1 MRFMPARKK
10 RDDDAPAAKTV
21 YSLKL
26 DPAQRE
32 RLRDILAAGPYFDFS
47 VDHADFAYKGDG
59 FNVVCYSSGKA
70 VVQGKGTEDFVRDV
84 LEAQVTGDPRLG
96 YDEVHHPEWFE
107 PHAGLDESGKGDL
120 FGPLVVACVIADGT
134 AVRTWMEKGIQDS
147 KNIASDARIF
157 ALEKEI
163 RKTSGVVVKT
173 LFAGMEKYNALHGK
187 FGANTNK
194 LMAWMHAT
202 VLKEALGA
210 KPVDWGMLDQFTKQ
224 PLVQRNLRGV
234 PIELRMMPKA
244 EADPVVAAASI
255 IARALYVRQMVKL
268 SKEAGEP
275 LLRGASAEV
284 KKQAARLVGKFGPEA
299 LSRFAKTH
307 FKTAAEAKQLAGQG
321 G

>member
-1 MRFMPARKK
+1 MAAKK
-10 RDDDAPAAKTV
+10 KKNDEGPPAKTV

-26 DPAQRE
+26 DGDQRGKLHE
-32 RLRDILAAGPYFDFS
+32 ILQAGPFFDFE
-47 VDHADFAYKGDG
+47 VAHAEYAFKGDG
-59 FNVVCYSSGKA
+59 FNVVCYTSGK
-70 VVQGKGTEDFVRDV
+70 VVIQGKGTEDFVRDV
-84 LEAQVTGDPRLG
+84 LEARVTGDPRLG

-147 KNIASDARIF
+147 KNIASDSRIF

-173 LFAGMEKYNALHGK
+173 LFAGMEKYNALHKK
-187 FGANTNK
+187 FGSNTNK

-202 VLKEALGA
+202 VLKEALE
-210 KPVDWGMLDQFTKQ
+210 VRSVEWGMLDQFTKQ
-224 PLVQRNLRGV
+224 PLVQRNLKGV
-234 PIELRMMPKA
+234 PIDLRMMTKA

-255 IARALYVRQMVKL
+255 VARALYVRQMVKL

-275 LLRGASAEV
+275 LLRGASGEV
-284 KKQAARLVGKFGPEA
+284 KKQAARLVNKFGEDG

-307 FKTAAEAKQLAGQG
+307 FKTASEAVALASG
-321 G
+321 

>member
-1 MRFMPARKK
+1 MPPKK
-10 RDDDAPAAKTV
+10 KTDQDEPPRKTV

-26 DPAQRE
+26 DPEQRGK
-32 RLRDILAAGPYFDFS
+32 LREVLGSGPYLDFE
-47 VDHADFAYKGDG
+47 VDHADYAFKGDG
-59 FNVVCYSSGKA
+59 FNVVCYKSGKL

-84 LEAQVTGDPRLG
+84 LEARVTGDPRLG

-134 AVRTWMEKGIQDS
+134 AVREWRDNGIQDS
-147 KNIASDARIF
+147 KTIASDARIF

-187 FGANTNK
+187 FGSNTNR

-202 VLKEALGA
+202 VLKEALEA
-210 KPVDWGMLDQFTKQ
+210 RPVPWGMLDQFTKQ
-224 PLVQRNLRGV
+224 PLVQRNLKGV
-234 PIELRMMPKA
+234 PIDLRMMPRA

-255 IARALYVRQMVKL
+255 VARALYVRQMVKL

-275 LLRGASAEV
+275 LLRGASAQV
-284 KKQAARLVGKFGPEA
+284 KQQAARLVAKHGKEA
-299 LSRFAKTH
+299 LGRFAKTH
-307 FKTAAEAKQLAGQG
+307 FKTASEAVALAG
-321 G
+321 